1 MNSVNIIPMA
11 GAGQRYIDAGYTT
24 PKPLIEVDGAPMF
37 INASKGLPDADQW
50 IFICNQLHLDQF
62 NLKEQ
67 IENHFSNYVIIPVQ
81 ELTRGQAETVL
92 LAREFVNPDAQ
103 VHVGV
108 SDSFV
113 ELPKKSEGLFAKNDA
128 IIWTTKGHNMA
139 VKKPSSYGWVSSV
152 NGIVKKV
159 SCKVPLSNPETDPM
173 ITGAFSFKKASI
185 LFGSIDSL
193 IYKDIRVNN
202 EFYLDMALN
211 ETIAGGW
218 TVSCQHSSK
227 YISWG
232 TPDELNAY
240 LK

>member
-1 MNSVNIIPMA
+1 MNTVNIIPMA

-37 INASKGLPDADQW
+37 IKASEGLPDADQW
-50 IFICNQLHLDQF
+50 VFLCNQLHLDQF
-62 NLKEQ
+62 NLREQ
-67 IENHFSNYVIIPVQ
+67 IEYHFSNHVIIPVQ

-92 LAREFVNPDAQ
+92 LSRDFVNPNAQ

-108 SDSFV
+108 CDSLV
-113 ELPKKSEGLFAKNDA
+113 VLPKNNEGLFSKDDA
-128 IIWTTKGHNMA
+128 VIWTTEGHNMA
-139 VKKPSSYGWVSSV
+139 IKKPSSYGWVSSV
-152 NGIVKKV
+152 DGVANKV

-173 ITGAFSFKKASI
+173 ITGVFSFKKASI
-185 LFGSIDSL
+185 LFDSIDSL
-193 IYKDIRVNN
+193 IDKDIRVNN

-211 ETIAGGW
+211 ETIEGGW
-218 TVSCQHSSK
+218 SVACQHSSK

-232 TPDELNAY
+232 TPDELHTY

>member
-1 MNSVNIIPMA
+1 MNRVNIIPMA
-11 GAGQRYIDAGYTT
+11 GAGQRYIDAGYAT
-24 PKPLIEVDGAPMF
+24 PKPLIEVDGTPMF
-37 INASKGLPDADQW
+37 IKASEGLPDADQW
-50 IFICNQLHLDQF
+50 VFLCNQLHLDQF

-67 IENHFSNYVIIPVQ
+67 IEYHFSNYVIIPIQ

-92 LAREFVNPDAQ
+92 FARDFVSPDAQ

-108 SDSFV
+108 CDSLV
-113 ELPKKSEGLFAKNDA
+113 QLPKNSTGLFKKCDA
-128 IIWTTKGHNMA
+128 IIWTTQGHKMA
-139 VKKPSSYGWVSSV
+139 VGKPSSYGWVSSV
-152 NGIVKKV
+152 DGVVKKV
-159 SCKVPLSNPETDPM
+159 SCKIPLSNPEIDPM

-185 LFGSIDSL
+185 LFDSIDSL
-193 IYKDIRVNN
+193 INNDIRVNN

-211 ETIAGGW
+211 ETIADGW